1 MAIERARIPKSIDR
15 IHNCFLQIIRNFSIM
30 NRYFKLFS
38 KTSSFLKS
46 YCFHSRIFVNRSLH
60 LENIKFYG
68 FDMDY
73 TLAGTCSLRNIIYT
87 IFNNIYLL
95 GLNHNSL
102 HRSILKNIESL
113 NKIVIQRISKLN
125 FLNN

>member
-1 MAIERARIPKSIDR
+1 
-15 IHNCFLQIIRNFSIM
+15 M
-30 NRYFKLFS
+30 NRYFQLFS

-46 YCFHSRIFVNRSLH
+46 YYFHSRIFVNRSLH

-73 TLAGTCSLRNIIYT
+73 TLAGTCSLCNIIYT

-95 GLNHNSL
+95 GLNHNGL
-102 HRSILKNIESL
+102 HRAILKNIESL